1 MEMTLAFVLLAVRVG
16 SEKAVIKKLL
26 EYIEVEDAHILFGE
40 YDIILK
46 VNSNDNNSLQSFIL
60 EKVRSITDIEQT
72 STLISAEIV

>member
-1 MEMTLAFVLLAVRVG
+1 MTLAFVLLAVRVG

-26 EYIEVEDAHILFGE
+26 EYVEVEDAHILFGE

-46 VNSNDNNSLQSFIL
+46 VNSDDNNSLQSFIL
-60 EKVRSITDIEQT
+60 EKVRSIPDVEQT